1 MSANEFD
8 GKHEPANTVEENNLR
23 LSMPGP
29 IPESDSQADSSPH
42 HLPEREIEFA
52 ELQDG
57 SLAEMIED
65 PINPAK
71 SLLAVYANGTVR
83 YTDKL
88 QTGSE
93 VLVPLSRTDPLSRHI
108 SLAQGAE
115 AYGGLRRLM
124 GGVAVLLAACLDV
137 DFNSLLLL
145 IAHVFCTWFPEK
157 LPFAPYLAFVGP
169 PSSGKTTALRILSLL
184 CRRGLATSDLTSAAF
199 YDVCHRLHA
208 TILIDETATAGD
220 QRTLLHLL
228 RSSSTRG
235 FAALRKG
242 QAQLA
247 YGPKVLS
254 WVELP
259 NDAAFNSRCIII
271 PTHKTTQVDLKSP
284 DDPKILKVAAKV
296 RMQLLQ
302 FRFEHY
308 QTLSPAKIPAGRQL
322 CARTLDLYRALSL
335 ALAADEEACAGL
347 ADLIADQ
354 RRFQPSL
361 LTSPQ
366 ASAVRVLYECIH
378 DNPTTGGFRL
388 SGLKTAMSLDL
399 ASHGEPSG
407 LRERKV
413 GDILTSLGLTNRSR
427 VNPGNYVLW
436 VSRAERVRI
445 HHMAVD
451 YEVEDISSEPI
462 ENCEICAKKGRG
474 VPDCSDEPKHERR
487 ERHEHPLVGG
497 MPVSSSVYQGFALTR
512 RSAIRDGPVRS

>member
-1 MSANEFD
+1 MSANEFE
-8 GKHEPANTVEENNLR
+8 GKPANAVEGNNAH
-23 LSMPGP
+23 LSTPGPFGP
-29 IPESDSQADSSPH
+29 IPESDSQADLSQD
-42 HLPEREIEFA
+42 HLPERKIEFE

-93 VLVPLSRTDPLSRHI
+93 VLVPLSRTDPLLRHI
-108 SLAQGAE
+108 VLPQGAE

-124 GGVAVLLAACLDV
+124 GGVAALLAACLDV
-137 DFNSLLLL
+137 DFNSLFLI

-184 CRRGLATSDLTSAAF
+184 CRRGLATSDITSAAF
-199 YDVCHRLHA
+199 YDVCHRLQP
-208 TILIDETATAGD
+208 TILIDETATAGN

-228 RSSSTRG
+228 RSSSSRG
-235 FAALRKG
+235 FVALRKG

-259 NDAAFNSRCIII
+259 SDAAFNSRCIII
-271 PTHKTTQVDLKSP
+271 PMHRTTRADLKGP
-284 DDPKILKVAAKV
+284 DDPKILQLAS
-296 RMQLLQ
+296 RLRRCLLQ

-308 QTLSPAKIPAGRQL
+308 HTLSPAKIPAGRQL

-335 ALAADEEACAGL
+335 ALAADDEACAGL
-347 ADLIADQ
+347 ACLIADQ
-354 RRFQPSL
+354 RRFQSPL
-361 LTSPQ
+361 LTPPQ
-366 ASAVRVLYECIH
+366 ASAVRVLYASIH
-378 DNPTTGGFRL
+378 DSPTTGGFRL
-388 SGLKTAMSLDL
+388 SELKTAMSRDL
-399 ASHGEPSG
+399 ASHGEQSG

-427 VNPGNYVLW
+427 VNPGNDVLW
-436 VSRAERVRI
+436 VSRADCERI
-445 HHMAVD
+445 HQMDVD
-451 YEVEDISSEPI
+451 YEVEDISSKPI
-462 ENCEICAKKGRG
+462 ENCEICAKKDRG
-474 VPDCSDEPKHERR
+474 VPD
-487 ERHEHPLVGG
+487 
-497 MPVSSSVYQGFALTR
+497 
-512 RSAIRDGPVRS
+512 

>member
-1 MSANEFD
+1 MSANEFE
-8 GKHEPANTVEENNLR
+8 GKPANAVEGNNAH
-23 LSMPGP
+23 LSTPGPFGP
-29 IPESDSQADSSPH
+29 IPESDSQADLSQD
-42 HLPEREIEFA
+42 HLPERKIEFE

-93 VLVPLSRTDPLSRHI
+93 VLVPLSRTDPLLRHI
-108 SLAQGAE
+108 VLPQGAE

-124 GGVAVLLAACLDV
+124 GGVAALLAACLDV
-137 DFNSLLLL
+137 DFNSLFLI

-184 CRRGLATSDLTSAAF
+184 CRRGLATSDITSAAF
-199 YDVCHRLHA
+199 YDVCHRLHP
-208 TILIDETATAGD
+208 TILIDETATAGNP
-220 QRTLLHLL
+220 RTLLHLL

-235 FAALRKG
+235 FAALRKDK
-242 QAQLA
+242 AQLA

-271 PTHKTTQVDLKSP
+271 PTHKTKWMDLQGP
-284 DDPKILKVAAKV
+284 DDPKILQVAAKV
-296 RMQLLQ
+296 RMQLLR

-308 QTLSPAKIPAGRQL
+308 HTLSPAKIPAGRQL

-335 ALAADEEACAGL
+335 ALAADEKACAGL
-347 ADLIADQ
+347 ADSIADQ
-354 RRFQPSL
+354 RRFQSPL
-361 LTSPQ
+361 LTPPQ
-366 ASAVRVLYECIH
+366 ASAVRVLYASIH
-378 DNPTTGGFRL
+378 NSPTTGGFRL
-388 SGLKTAMSLDL
+388 SELTTAMSLDL

-413 GDILTSLGLTNRSR
+413 GEILTTLGLTNRSR
-427 VNPGNYVLW
+427 ANPGNYVLW
-436 VSRAERVRI
+436 VSGADRVRI
-445 HHMAVD
+445 HQMALD
-451 YEVEDISSEPI
+451 YEVEGISSEPV
-462 ENCEICAKKGRG
+462 ENCEMCAKKDRG
-474 VPDCSDEPKHERR
+474 VPD
-487 ERHEHPLVGG
+487 
-497 MPVSSSVYQGFALTR
+497 
-512 RSAIRDGPVRS
+512 